1 MIDNSNI
8 RVVVVD
14 DHALFRAGLINIL
27 VQTPGIEIVG
37 EGSHGKEAERIVRDN
52 QPDVILLDVNI
63 PVLNGEETVKRIKQ
77 ISRCRILMLT
87 ISQREEDLM
96 GAIRSGADGYILKNS
111 DPKEFYNAIKRVIT
125 GK

>member
-1 MIDNSNI
+1 MTNNNSI
-8 RVVVVD
+8 RVVVID
-14 DHALFRAGLINIL
+14 DHAQFRASLISVL
-27 VQTPGIEIVG
+27 VESPGIEIVG
-37 EGSHGKEAERIVRDN
+37 EGSNGREAERIVRDN
-52 QPDVILLDVNI
+52 QPDVVLLDDNI

-77 ISRCRILMLT
+77 ISKCRILMLT

-111 DPKEFYNAIKRVIT
+111 DPKEFNNAIKRVIS